1 MSVKQAENPSATSWP
16 RPAQAETGTRR
27 MYRMINESGE
37 NGVTLGQYPSTNNR
51 RLDTETNPDEG
62 IVCTTHIA
70 IHEDYIGPN
79 PENGSFSLQHPW
91 TVNVRWWWFIYQL
104 YPYYLYAIIMID
116 IIYFRVWFVRGGMC
130 CPASRGS

>member
-1 MSVKQAENPSATSWP
+1 MTCTFLVFCVPSAPKVFTNLLRSLKSLSIMSVKQAENPSATSWP

-91 TVNVRWWWFIYQL
+91 TVNVR
-104 YPYYLYAIIMID
+104 
-116 IIYFRVWFVRGGMC
+116 
-130 CPASRGS
+130 